1 MVNSSFR
8 NLFAVW
14 LDKAPNKRTR
24 PLVKLLFKVV
34 FGNQHPDRIA
44 WSVLRNAKKLDSS
57 SPSPDKEVRTY
68 QDTNQEL
75 CSGSLSPDMDAR
87 NKVDHKPNGLI
98 LH

>member
-1 MVNSSFR
+1 M
-8 NLFAVW
+8 
-14 LDKAPNKRTR
+14 DKAPNKRTR

-34 FGNQHPDRIA
+34 FGNQHSDRIV
-44 WSVLRNAKKLDSS
+44 WSVLRNAKNLDSS
-57 SPSPDKEVRTY
+57 SPSPDKEVQTY

-75 CSGSLSPDMDAR
+75 CSGSPSPDRDTH